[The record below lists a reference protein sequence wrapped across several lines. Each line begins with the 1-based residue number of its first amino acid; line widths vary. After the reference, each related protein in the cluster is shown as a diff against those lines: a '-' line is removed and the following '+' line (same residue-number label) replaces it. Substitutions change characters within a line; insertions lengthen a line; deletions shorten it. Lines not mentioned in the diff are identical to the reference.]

1 MRGSL
6 RDGGGDGRERNREG
20 ESERERDGGEISK
33 GMLFKLTFPF
43 SISFVV
49 AAAEAAGPAKS
60 LRANSQ
66 LQLKGSVQ
74 GKLLITYQTSGSIFT
89 IAPLHC
95 ILLLLLLRP
104 LWA

>member
-1 MRGSL
+1 
-6 RDGGGDGRERNREG
+6 
-20 ESERERDGGEISK
+20 
-33 GMLFKLTFPF
+33 MLFKLTFPF

-49 AAAEAAGPAKS
+49 AAAAAEAAGPAKS

-104 LWA
+104 

>member
-1 MRGSL
+1 M
-6 RDGGGDGRERNREG
+6 GGGMEGRG
-20 ESERERDGGEISK
+20 IESEREKDGGEISK

-49 AAAEAAGPAKS
+49 AAAAEAAGPAKS